1 VNDPQCAGNRRKEMS
16 AFKKVKGVLWKDGV
30 IANAKWSGIRLCDV
44 LNHVGVQDDGHG
56 HVCFAS
62 HATLCQDDEYY
73 GSSIPI
79 SKAMAQDGDAL
90 LAFKVYILSALLAVR
105 N

>member
-1 VNDPQCAGNRRKEMS
+1 MS

-30 IANAKWSGIRLCDV
+30 IANAKWSGVRLCDV

-56 HVCFAS
+56 HICFAS

-79 SKAMAQDGDAL
+79 SKAMAQDGDVL
-90 LAFKVYILSALLAVR
+90 LAFEVYMLSAFLQVAVR
-105 N
+105 IRN